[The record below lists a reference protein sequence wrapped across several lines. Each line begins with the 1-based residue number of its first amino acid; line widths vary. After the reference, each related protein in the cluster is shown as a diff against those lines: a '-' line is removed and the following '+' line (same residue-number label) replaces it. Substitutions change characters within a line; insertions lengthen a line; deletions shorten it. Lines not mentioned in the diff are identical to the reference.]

1 MGEGRRF
8 KESDTVTNTDDQWF
22 YDPTTGSVSQG
33 KDQAWKDRM
42 GPYATEAEARDAM
55 KLAAER
61 TAAADAYDEEDDD
74 WGVEPAWER

>member
-1 MGEGRRF
+1 
-8 KESDTVTNTDDQWF
+8 
-22 YDPTTGSVSQG
+22 
-33 KDQAWKDRM
+33 M